1 MLEAK
6 AFLLSPAELGV
17 LIALKHTKKNERHH
31 LSVMALIFS
40 SSSRRCGNVC
50 KRSKGRSCGKQCLRA
65 VGKPAA
71 FPSGREYLFSIGG
84 AAVFHISIV
93 QNRRK
98 ASMVHCFFTRD
109 KVY

>member
-1 MLEAK
+1 MCVNGHA
-6 AFLLSPAELGV
+6 
-17 LIALKHTKKNERHH
+17 
-31 LSVMALIFS
+31 
-40 SSSRRCGNVC
+40 CGTVGNDVC
-50 KRSKGRSCGKQCLRA
+50 GA

-84 AAVFHISIV
+84 AAGFHISIV